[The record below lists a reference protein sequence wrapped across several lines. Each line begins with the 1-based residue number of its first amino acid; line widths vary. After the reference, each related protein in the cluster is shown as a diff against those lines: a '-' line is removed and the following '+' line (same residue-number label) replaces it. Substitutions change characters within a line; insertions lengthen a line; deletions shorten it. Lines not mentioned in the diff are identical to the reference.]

1 MLRSSSVILPN
12 VFECFRECLQP
23 HRAINM
29 KSVACKN
36 ELVMVALGGEYAGH
50 VLVGENPVMHAIPH
64 DVGIEKV
71 AIANFHPEA
80 DGLARTVRDK
90 VFVKFPGA
98 VRSFG
103 IVGPLLIDER
113 AGIAE
118 HAMIEF
124 GMIPG
129 HDERAGAS

>member
-1 MLRSSSVILPN
+1 
-12 VFECFRECLQP
+12 
-23 HRAINM
+23 M
-29 KSVACKN
+29 KSVACKY
-36 ELVMVALGGEYAGH
+36 ELVMVALCGEYPGH
-50 VLVGENPVMHAIPH
+50 VLVGENPVVHAIPH

-80 DGLARTVRDK
+80 DGLPRTVRDQM
-90 VFVKFPGA
+90 FVKFPGS
-98 VRSFG
+98 VRSFR

-113 AGIAE
+113 ARIAE

-129 HDERAGAS
+129 HAERTGAS